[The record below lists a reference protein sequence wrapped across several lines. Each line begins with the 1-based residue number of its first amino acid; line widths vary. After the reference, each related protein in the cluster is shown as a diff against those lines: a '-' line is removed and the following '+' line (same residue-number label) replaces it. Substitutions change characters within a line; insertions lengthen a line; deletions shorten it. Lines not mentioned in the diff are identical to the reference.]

1 MTLHQDERGNGK
13 PDRTPV
19 RLSEIAAHAGVSEAT
34 VSRVLN
40 DRPGVAPPTRQAVL
54 AALDILGVDRAARNR
69 PRTAGLVG
77 LITPELDDPIIP
89 SYAQVIERLLALHG
103 YTPVLCTKMP
113 GGAIEDDFVALL
125 TEHGADGIVF
135 VSGQHGEL
143 AVSPERYVKL
153 IERGVPAVFING
165 YLEGV
170 PAPFFS
176 VDDRNAMGL
185 VVRHLVSL
193 GHTRLGLADGPA
205 RLSRVA
211 RKVDGFLAG
220 VAAAGGTV
228 HGAVSHSISS
238 FEGGQ
243 AAGELL
249 LDQDCTAIACGNDM
263 MALGVIRSARA
274 RGLRVP
280 DDIAVVGF
288 DDSPL
293 IAYTDPPL
301 TTVRQPVS
309 SLASVAVSALVE
321 MIAGWPSP
329 PGEFLF
335 LPELV
340 VRGSTGSLAGQT
352 IEI

>member
-1 MTLHQDERGNGK
+1 MTLHQDEHGNGK
-13 PDRTPV
+13 ADRAPV
-19 RLSEIAAHAGVSEAT
+19 RLAEIAAHARVSEAT

-40 DRPGVAPPTRQAVL
+40 DRPGVAAPTRQAVL
-54 AALDILGVDRAARNR
+54 AALDILGADRPARSR
-69 PRTAGLVG
+69 PRTGGLVG

-103 YTPVLCTKMP
+103 YTPLLCTQVP
-113 GGAIEDDFVALL
+113 GGAIEDDFMALL
-125 TEHGADGIVF
+125 SDRGADGIVF

-143 AVSPERYVKL
+143 AASPERYMRL
-153 IERGVPAVFING
+153 IERGVPVVFING
-165 YLEGV
+165 FVEGV
-170 PAPFFS
+170 AAPFFS
-176 VDDRNAMGL
+176 VDDRSAMGI

-193 GHTRLGLADGPA
+193 GHTRLGLADGPS

-211 RKVDGFLAG
+211 RKVDGFLTG
-220 VAAAGGTV
+220 VAASGGAV

-243 AAGELL
+243 AAGEQLL
-249 LDQDCTAIACGNDM
+249 EQECTAIACGNDM

-280 DDIAVVGF
+280 EDIAVVGF

-293 IAYTDPPL
+293 IAFTDPPL
-301 TTVRQPVS
+301 TTIRQPVS
-309 SLASVAVSALVE
+309 ALAGVAVSALIDIIV
-321 MIAGWPSP
+321 GRQP
-329 PGEFLF
+329 PVGEFLF

-340 VRGSTGSLAGQT
+340 VRASTGPSHR
-352 IEI
+352 